1 MARTRWIELAMG
13 RRGKIASIGIALA
26 MLLMGLMGCS
36 ESDKPKA
43 GRAAYYW
50 KTVLRWE
57 KADSVNAASLGLSTL
72 YIRYF
77 DVALVDNKILPVAP
91 VQNLGVAPQGL
102 RIVPV
107 VYMTLEALEAISD
120 SSASVELATHIVKM
134 VTRLHRPIG
143 KPFDELQI
151 DCDWTASSRDR
162 YFRLLHQIKKQT
174 PARLSVTIRLHQVKF
189 VRKTG
194 FPPVDKGMLMVY
206 NMGHPGKT
214 DGRNSI
220 IDAALVES
228 YVKSLGAYP
237 LPLDY
242 AFPLFS
248 WAALFR
254 GDKLTGLL
262 RDKTEEELEECPALK
277 KTGDHA
283 WTAMRS
289 GRLGNV
295 RLWRGDRIRFD
306 ASGVD
311 EVLGAA
317 RKVHEKAT
325 LHPGTLVSVFSWDS
339 LQIERFGKGN
349 IGRIYE
355 EFE

>member
-1 MARTRWIELAMG
+1 MARLNKNGFVIYCRSGFSLAG
-13 RRGKIASIGIALA
+13 LVVA
-26 MLLMGLMGCS
+26 MLFMGLTGCG
-36 ESDKPKA
+36 EDNQPKA
-43 GRAAYYW
+43 ARAAYYW
-50 KTVLRWE
+50 KTSLRWE
-57 KADSVNAASLGLSTL
+57 KADSVMAASLGLSTL

-77 DVALVDNKILPVAP
+77 DVAEVDNKILPVAP
-91 VQNLGVAPQGL
+91 VRNLEAAPQGL

-107 VYMTLEALEAISD
+107 VYMTLEALEAITD
-120 SSASVELATHIVKM
+120 SAASEELAKHIVKM
-134 VTRLHRPIG
+134 VMRLHGPMGR
-143 KPFDELQI
+143 PFDELQI

-162 YFRLLHQIKKQT
+162 YFRLLRQIKKQAS
-174 PARLSVTIRLHQVKF
+174 ARISATIRLHQVKF
-189 VRKTG
+189 LRKTG
-194 FPPVDKGMLMVY
+194 VPPVDKGMLMVY

-228 YVKSLGAYP
+228 YVKDLRAYP

-254 GDKLTGLL
+254 GDRLAGLL
-262 RDKTEEELEECPALK
+262 RDRTEDELEDCPALK
-277 KTGDHA
+277 KTGDRV
-283 WTAMRS
+283 WTAIRP

-295 RLWRGDRIRFD
+295 RLWRGDRLRFD
-306 ASGVD
+306 ASGAD

-317 RKVHEKAT
+317 RKVHEKA
-325 LHPGTLVSVFSWDS
+325 LRRPGTLVSVFSWDS
-339 LQIERFGKGN
+339 LQIERFGTGN